1 MKPIRTLATILVAAA
16 SVCLAAASA
25 RASADAEASKY
36 IETVGTHA
44 LSVITSNGSSK
55 QQKQAQLQKIFAD
68 NVDFQWVGRFV
79 LGRHWRQATE
89 SQKHRYLAEYQKFLL
104 LHYTAR
110 FTDYTS
116 GSFRVTSSRDDGDN
130 EFTVSTQM
138 QSTEI
143 SNNEPVMVDY
153 RVRKGESGFK
163 IFDVIVEGVS
173 LLTTQRSE
181 FSSVI
186 NNKGLDYLI
195 NQLATKAA
203 SDVRPSAGKKHSR
216 RQAEPV
222 TVVAV
227 E

>member
-1 MKPIRTLATILVAAA
+1 MKSIRSFATVCVAAA
-16 SVCLAAASA
+16 GLCFGMAGPSAQAAASD
-25 RASADAEASKY
+25 DAAKY
-36 IETVGTHA
+36 IQGIGTTA
-44 LSVITSNGSSK
+44 LSVITDKANSK
-55 QQKQAQLQKIFAD
+55 QQKQAKLQKIFAES
-68 NVDFQWVGRFV
+68 VDFKWVGRFV

-89 SQKHRYLAEYQKFLL
+89 SQRARYLAEYQKFLL
-104 LHYTAR
+104 LHYTSR

-116 GSFRVTSSRDDGDN
+116 GSFKVLSVRDDGDD
-130 EFTVSTQM
+130 EFTVATQM
-138 QSTEI
+138 QSVEV

-153 RVRKGESGFK
+153 RVRKEARSFK

-195 NQLATKAA
+195 NQLATKSAG
-203 SDVRPSAGKKHSR
+203 DVRPSSGTKKPPR
-216 RQAEPV
+216 IPV
-222 TVVAV
+222 